1 VERKLKGRLH
11 PVHVRL
17 RPEQIRFIRELAIE
31 LNTDVSSVIRDLIDI
46 AVLVLNVADR
56 ITLRDLLLDIDYGK
70 YLRGS
75 RNSSG
80 DNSDAQG

>member
-1 VERKLKGRLH
+1 VEQKPKKRLQS
-11 PVHVRL
+11 VHVRL
-17 RPEQIRFIRELAIE
+17 RPEQIQFIRELAIE
-31 LNTDVSSVIRDLIDI
+31 LDTDMSSVIRDLIDI

-75 RNSSG
+75 GNSSG